1 MLRTDRDNQIIE
13 ALACCVRL
21 FSLQQLAESWW
32 RESAE
37 PTVPARRRLSQLVSA
52 RWLSESHVHAGPLL
66 NLSRPMQTWAP
77 GELAPDCERIARAL
91 AQRWASSEPPERLT
105 VFVATKIAHRE
116 FGGPPKPKR
125 LDALYA
131 THDLNLATVYLHF
144 RRHRPRDAD
153 AWVGEDLRPK
163 AGFRMKDP
171 DAVLEYADGQP
182 DLVIELGGKYSRADI
197 QAFHDDCDRR
207 GRRYELW

>member
-1 MLRTDRDNQIIE
+1 MLRTERDNQIIE

-21 FSLQQLAESWW
+21 LSLEQVADAWW
-32 RESAE
+32 PDGSD
-37 PTVPARRRLSQLVSA
+37 PTVHARRRLSQLVA
-52 RWLSESHVHAGPLL
+52 AKWLHETHVHAGPLL
-66 NLSRPMQTWAP
+66 RLDRPVQTWAP
-77 GELAPDCERIARAL
+77 GDAVPNCERIARTL
-91 AQRWASSEPPERLT
+91 AQRWATSQPPERLT
-105 VFVATKIAHRE
+105 VYVATKIAHRE

-131 THDLNLATVYLHF
+131 THDLNLASVYLHF
-144 RRHRPRDAD
+144 RRHRPADAS

-171 DAVLEYADGQP
+171 DAVLEYANGRP
-182 DLVIELGGKYSRADI
+182 ELVIELGGKYAQADI
-197 QAFHDDCDRR
+197 QAFHDDCERR